1 MCKRARSSICISLA
15 DKQQC
20 ILIPGENTPQAC
32 YWSQQSCPSKKPTP
46 CSFPLG
52 REYSLLRARSIF
64 CFVRQ
69 LVLVQIV
76 FWAAKHGSF
85 SLLVFLCVLY
95 SLFIKLDCQLPQD
108 SIGGFVFCSASS
120 NRSSFPQKLKV
131 ASRKQEFFDD
141 QSKYLSCITARGT
154 VSVPLQHGSG
164 PLLQPSIT
172 MRGTASVPLR
182 YRFGTARA
190 LYYNAQRRRPVCV
203 LQSFN
208 SVGVMNFQ
216 ANTKTNRNPQNAT
229 LTLVPAL
236 LQTGR
241 STLAPRHSEYSSRST
256 ILNKGLGVGLAID
269 VSKVKLHFRVNL
281 WPSFWVQKH

>member
-1 MCKRARSSICISLA
+1 MCKKPRSSICISLA

-46 CSFPLG
+46 CSIPLG
-52 REYSLLRARSIF
+52 REYSLLRARSIL

-69 LVLVQIV
+69 LVAVQIV

-141 QSKYLSCITARGT
+141 QSKYLSGAPRLKKRRDHNVKVAFCGFLLVFVFAWKFITPT
-154 VSVPLQHGSG
+154 ELKLCKTQTGS
-164 PLLQPSIT
+164 
-172 MRGTASVPLR
+172 RH
-182 YRFGTARA
+182 RA
-190 LYYNAQRRRPVCV
+190 L
-203 LQSFN
+203 
-208 SVGVMNFQ
+208 
-216 ANTKTNRNPQNAT
+216 
-229 LTLVPAL
+229 
-236 LQTGR
+236 
-241 STLAPRHSEYSSRST
+241 
-256 ILNKGLGVGLAID
+256 
-269 VSKVKLHFRVNL
+269 
-281 WPSFWVQKH
+281 

>member
-1 MCKRARSSICISLA
+1 MRKRPRSSICISLA

-69 LVLVQIV
+69 LVAVQIV

-120 NRSSFPQKLKV
+120 NRSSFPQKQKWHRENRSFLMTNPSTSPV
-131 ASRKQEFFDD
+131 LQRAVPSRYHF
-141 QSKYLSCITARGT
+141 STARA
-154 VSVPLQHGSG
+154 LYYNA
-164 PLLQPSIT
+164 
-172 MRGTASVPLR
+172 RR
-182 YRFGTARA
+182 RFGTARA
-190 LYYNAQRRRPVCV
+190 LYYNARYR
-203 LQSFN
+203 LSTA
-208 SVGVMNFQ
+208 SVPLGPSITMRG
-216 ANTKTNRNPQNAT
+216 AAS
-229 LTLVPAL
+229 VPLRYRSGPL
-236 LQTGR
+236 LQCAVPT
-241 STLAPRHSEYSSRST
+241 PRLRFT
-256 ILNKGLGVGLAID
+256 K
-269 VSKVKLHFRVNL
+269 F
-281 WPSFWVQKH
+281 

>member
-20 ILIPGENTPQAC
+20 ILIPGENTPQA
-32 YWSQQSCPSKKPTP
+32 W
-46 CSFPLG
+46 
-52 REYSLLRARSIF
+52 
-64 CFVRQ
+64 
-69 LVLVQIV
+69 
-76 FWAAKHGSF
+76 
-85 SLLVFLCVLY
+85 
-95 SLFIKLDCQLPQD
+95 FIKLDCQLLQD

-141 QSKYLSCITARGT
+141 QSKYPSCITARGT

-190 LYYNAQRRRPVCV
+190 LYYNARRPLGTASVPLGPSITMRSADTPFAFYKV
-203 LQSFN
+203 LIRSEWWT
-208 SVGVMNFQ
+208 SK
-216 ANTKTNRNPQNAT
+216 KTQRPTETHKTQ
-229 LTLVPAL
+229 P
-236 LQTGR
+236 
-241 STLAPRHSEYSSRST
+241 
-256 ILNKGLGVGLAID
+256 
-269 VSKVKLHFRVNL
+269 
-281 WPSFWVQKH
+281 

>member
-69 LVLVQIV
+69 LVAVQIV

-141 QSKYLSCITARGT
+141 QSKYPSCITARGT

-164 PLLQPSIT
+164 PLLQC
-172 MRGTASVPLR
+172 AAPLR
-182 YRFGTARA
+182 YRSGPLLQCAVPPQYRFGTARA
-190 LYYNAQRRRPVCV
+190 LYYNARRRLGTASVPLGPSITMRGADTPFAFYKV
-203 LQSFN
+203 LI
-208 SVGVMNFQ
+208 
-216 ANTKTNRNPQNAT
+216 
-229 LTLVPAL
+229 
-236 LQTGR
+236 R
-241 STLAPRHSEYSSRST
+241 SE
-256 ILNKGLGVGLAID
+256 
-269 VSKVKLHFRVNL
+269 
-281 WPSFWVQKH
+281 

>member
-1 MCKRARSSICISLA
+1 MCKRVRSSICISLA

-52 REYSLLRARSIF
+52 REYSLLCARSIF

-69 LVLVQIV
+69 LVAVQV
-76 FWAAKHGSF
+76 GFLAAKHGSF
-85 SLLVFLCVLY
+85 SLLVVLCVLY
-95 SLFIKLDCQLPQD
+95 SLFILDCQLPQD
-108 SIGGFVFCSASS
+108 STGGFVFCSASS

-164 PLLQPSIT
+164 PLLQRAAPLRYRSIT

-182 YRFGTARA
+182 YRSGPLLQCAAPPRYRFGTARA
-190 LYYNAQRRRPVCV
+190 LYYNARCRHPVCV

-216 ANTKTNRNPQNAT
+216 ENTKTNRNPQNAT
-229 LTLVPAL
+229 LTL
-236 LQTGR
+236 
-241 STLAPRHSEYSSRST
+241 
-256 ILNKGLGVGLAID
+256 
-269 VSKVKLHFRVNL
+269 
-281 WPSFWVQKH
+281 